1 MTEKDMQR
9 LEDKLDHAILLAR
22 QSTPESLSPILSEVK
37 NSIKDLS
44 KKLDEHIETH
54 EEDTKD
60 MKETLAPMK
69 KDFDDSRGFWN
80 RMFFIGKVAGVLTA
94 IGFLVTGTVAL
105 IKKLQ

>member
-1 MTEKDMQR
+1 MQR

-22 QSTPESLSPILSEVK
+22 QSTPESLSPILSGFTRKMDEL
-37 NSIKDLS
+37 N
-44 KKLDEHIETH
+44 KKLDAHIKTH
-54 EEDTKD
+54 EKDTKE
-60 MKETLAPMK
+60 MNEKLTPLT
-69 KDFDDSRGFWN
+69 KDFEESRGFWN